1 MADSAADDFC
11 SCCSCGLTGDEAAA
25 GAVATAIA
33 DATAAA
39 AGEASAGGKCLAT
52 GSCSSAR
59 EQVLFATRLAQ
70 ARVSGAMKE
79 LDSVVDVLIDETA
92 SGNTVICSSRKS
104 RTQALVA
111 TTYL

>member
-1 MADSAADDFC
+1 MPGGSPDLLAALSGLWFC
-11 SCCSCGLTGDEAAA
+11 
-25 GAVATAIA
+25 
-33 DATAAA
+33 TAAA
-39 AGEASAGGKCLAT
+39 AGEASAGGKGLAT
-52 GSCSSAR
+52 GSCSSAL
-59 EQVLFATRLAQ
+59 EQVPFATPLAQ
-70 ARVSGAMKE
+70 APVSGAMKE

>member
-11 SCCSCGLTGDEAAA
+11 SCCSCGLTGDEAVA
-25 GAVATAIA
+25 GA

-39 AGEASAGGKCLAT
+39 AWEACAGGKGLAT

-59 EQVLFATRLAQ
+59 EQVPFATRLAQ

-79 LDSVVDVLIDETA
+79 LDSVVDALIDETA